1 MPENPRP
8 RASKIS
14 AAIKY
19 SGIGRSTL
27 YNIAPKYA
35 GLFRKLGSSTLVDLN
50 VLDKVIDELPPAEI
64 KQGKP
69 AQ

>member
-8 RASKIS
+8 RASRIP
-14 AAIKY
+14 AAIKH

-27 YNIAPKYA
+27 YKIAPKYP
-35 GLFRKLGSSTLVDLN
+35 GLFLKLGSATLVDLN